1 MTNKSF
7 IGLAVASFMLC
18 ACQSDVY
25 QIKGC
30 ATQLKDGDT
39 VTLAFEDPPQKVLG
53 QAIVSGGTFKF
64 AGTTDT
70 TLFCRAYL
78 NRQQL
83 SSCSFFLEPGE
94 ITIEL
99 NQHPRPS
106 RVSGTQ
112 LNNQWQALNDTVQKL
127 GTQLIRLAQL
137 STRTNAA
144 HRQQLQQ
151 QVDSL
156 HRRISDCIT
165 QTGQRNRQNVLG
177 RYIIQNYKKPEF
189 RD

>member
-1 MTNKSF
+1 MTRKSF
-7 IGLAVASFMLC
+7 IGLAVASLVLC

-39 VTLAFEDPPQKVLG
+39 ITLAFEDPPQKVLG

-83 SSCSFFLEPGE
+83 TSCSFFLEPGE

-137 STRTNAA
+137 STRTNTA
-144 HRQQLQQ
+144 HRQQ